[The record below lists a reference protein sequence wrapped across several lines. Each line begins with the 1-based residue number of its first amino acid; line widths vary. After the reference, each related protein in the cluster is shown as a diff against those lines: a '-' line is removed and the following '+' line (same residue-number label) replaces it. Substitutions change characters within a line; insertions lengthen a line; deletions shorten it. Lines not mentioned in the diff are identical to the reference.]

1 MGVQTFLAE
10 LAIKGFDDRVV
21 RGLTTAIE
29 VDVHLIGVSHRS
41 ICPPENSEP

>member
-29 VDVHLIGVSHRS
+29 VDVHLIGVSPQIHL
-41 ICPPENSEP
+41 P